1 MNRGEQIE
9 REIIEMDKK
18 HTWKCL
24 STVAA
29 SPQAKKKKRISSENL
44 FFQKNSPFCSFLPK
58 QRNPSLENLCLRKT
72 HSPVLAL
79 FAFRPSKNEDPL
91 LQKNLPASFP
101 LTCSLLLA

>member
-29 SPQAKKKKRISSENL
+29 SPQAKKKKKESPQKT
-44 FFQKNSPFCSFLPK
+44 FFF
-58 QRNPSLENLCLRKT
+58 RKT
-72 HSPVLAL
+72 HHSV
-79 FAFRPSKNEDPL
+79 AFCLSKGIP
-91 LQKNLPASFP
+91 P
-101 LTCSLLLA
+101 